1 MTDEEEFE
9 QVQSETAAHSAKE
22 TFTPEEHQSLKQAV
36 FSDHFRRLVFADRSY
51 FVLGKYDDGPKEQ
64 RLTFVRDRLES
75 GRDGAFAF
83 MMKDIPE
90 GWTYWTTKFKILA
103 KRADYITPVL
113 EDSHGSHHWEAG
125 HIDAPAYRP
134 KVHVLK
140 RVYEDEQT
148 ERARFDAMI
157 AHFIETL
164 DRDNRVY
171 KWASEAELKAAV
183 DDLPP

>member
-1 MTDEEEFE
+1 MTDDEAFDR
-9 QVQSETAAHSAKE
+9 VQAETADYSAKE
-22 TFTPEEHQSLKQAV
+22 TFTPSEHQALKQAV

-51 FVLGKYDDGPKEQ
+51 FVLGNYDDGPKER
-64 RLTFVRDRLES
+64 RLTLVRDRLAS
-75 GRDGAFAF
+75 RRDGAFAF
-83 MMKDIPE
+83 LMKDIPE

-103 KRADYITPVL
+103 SRADYITLVL

-125 HIDAPAYRP
+125 HIDAPQYRP

-140 RVYEDEQT
+140 RAYEDEQT
-148 ERARFDAMI
+148 ERAQFGAMI
-157 AHFIETL
+157 AHFVEIL

-171 KWASEAELKAAV
+171 EWQTEDELASAV